1 MKLTPL
7 DWAEIKEKQAAEIL
21 GTPEAAELLADAK
34 KFRFLD
40 EYIRDLEDQLFH
52 ARVNDAL

>member
-1 MKLTPL
+1 MNFTPL

-34 KFRFLD
+34 KFRKLY
-40 EYIRDLEDQLFH
+40 EYITDLQTELFI
-52 ARVNDAL
+52 ARGHSGH